1 MIKAAEASI
10 KSTLNAAAKTYIDR
24 IEKAINEAI
33 LKGLYSATVDIDLI
47 DSNDYGYSD
56 NRKIKEIIVAE
67 LSYLGYAVKF
77 EYAKPLPSGC
87 PSDQWQFNNGHI
99 TVSWK

>member
-1 MIKAAEASI
+1 MIKAAEANI
-10 KSTLNAAAKTYIDR
+10 KSTLNGAAKTYIDR

-33 LKGLYSATVDIDLI
+33 LKGLYSTTVAIDLT
-47 DSNDYGYSD
+47 DSNNYEPFD
-56 NRKIKEIIVAE
+56 NRKVKEIIVAE
-67 LSYLGYAVKF
+67 LSCLGYAVEF

-87 PSDQWQFNNGHI
+87 PLDQWQFNNGHI